1 MNAYKQP
8 FQLNGFYDDYIA
20 PIFKGAKTELKA
32 NASEIGKQVVV
43 KYLDKSGALKQVTTT
58 IGTDGKPL
66 MPADYNN
73 QNPPVAVTQQTDY
86 TPYVI
91 AGSVGLIAL
100 VAILKKR

>member
-1 MNAYKQP
+1 MKTYGRT

-20 PIFKGAKTELKA
+20 PFIGGAKSELKNQLPA
-32 NASEIGKQVVV
+32 VGKQVVV

-58 IGTDGKPL
+58 VGSNGQPIMPTDYKETVSRKTP
-66 MPADYNN
+66 
-73 QNPPVAVTQQTDY
+73 TDY